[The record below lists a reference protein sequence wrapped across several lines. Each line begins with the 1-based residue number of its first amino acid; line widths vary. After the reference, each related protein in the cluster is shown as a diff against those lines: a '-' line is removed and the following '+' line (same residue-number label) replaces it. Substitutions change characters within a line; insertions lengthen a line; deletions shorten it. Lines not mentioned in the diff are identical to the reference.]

1 MIQRLALLFS
11 WILHPLWMPFYLF
24 ITISFYAP
32 GLIGDNAP
40 VLLLS
45 IMVLIMTGLL
55 PGINLIIFK
64 LLRTIPDLSLH
75 ERKDRIMPFAFITM
89 VYAGV
94 TFLFYKEFPIPGAF
108 KLLLMTACSA
118 LSGTVITLFI
128 KVSIHALSASAVT
141 TILIMTEGSFYGGN
155 LLLPSLVAIVLSGW
169 VMSARLVLEAHSLHE
184 IFIGIV
190 AGTGVASAAMITL
203 F

>member
-1 MIQRLALLFS
+1 MIQRLALLLS
-11 WILHPLWMPFYLF
+11 WIMHPLWMPFYLF
-24 ITISFYAP
+24 ITLSLYAP
-32 GLIGDNAP
+32 SLIGDNTP

-45 IMVLIMTGLL
+45 MMVLIMTGLL

-94 TFLFYKEFPIPGAF
+94 AYLFYQEFPIPGAF
-108 KLLLMTACSA
+108 KLLLVTAFSA
-118 LSGTVITLFI
+118 LAGTLITFFI

-141 TILIMTEGSFYGGN
+141 TILFMTEASGYGGN
-155 LLLPSLVAIVLSGW
+155 LLMPSLLAVVLSGS
-169 VMSARLVLEAHSLHE
+169 VMSARLALDAHSLNE
-184 IFIGIV
+184 ILIGV
-190 AGTGVASAAMITL
+190 AAGTGVASAAMITL